1 MSFRPCAVIPV
12 YNHRQHLDGLVRRL
26 TDMAL
31 PCLLIDDGSD
41 RATADA
47 LDAIE
52 ARHDGVRVWRLPRN
66 GGKGTAVVLGL
77 RLARRQGFTH
87 AVQVDADG
95 QHDLDDV
102 PRMLELARAEPDA
115 LISGRPVY
123 DESVPRSRFIARYI
137 THVWVWLET
146 LSTRLADSMCG
157 FRVYPLAA
165 SVTAAD
171 RYAIGRRMDF
181 DTDIMVRMYWDGTPV
196 RFLPTRVVY
205 PPGGR
210 SNFRVWR
217 DNWLISRMH
226 ARLFLGMLPRIPRL
240 LARRGDDRGHGAWA
254 RLGER
259 GSLLGMR
266 FTAAVAAGLGRR
278 AARWILAPVTAYFF
292 LFNGPAR
299 RASLAYLRR
308 VHEHVAPELEL
319 VTRPM
324 WRNAFRHFRA
334 FSDAGLD
341 KVIAWRDPATVDSLA
356 INGDEVLDGMT
367 ADGRGGLLVG
377 SHLGNLEF
385 CRAIAA
391 RRPELRVNA
400 LVYTRHARKFNSLL
414 DASSERYRF
423 RLIQVASVGPELSMQ
438 LRERVDRGELVVIV
452 GDRTPAAEESL
463 TVQAPFLGETAHF
476 AAGPWI
482 LAHALECPVA
492 LMFCVRDG
500 AHYRLDIERF
510 ADRVRLP
517 RRQRQRELSR
527 YVTRYAD
534 RLAHWTARYPL
545 QWFNFFDFW
554 RRYPG
559 KTVNR
564 QPEQIDE
571 TRQ

>member
-1 MSFRPCAVIPV
+1 MNFRPCVVIPV
-12 YNHRQHLDGLVRRL
+12 YNHRQHLDAVVERL
-26 TDMAL
+26 AGMDL

-41 RATADA
+41 RTTAAA

-52 ARHDGVRVWRLPRN
+52 ARHEQVRVWRLPRN
-66 GGKGTAVVLGL
+66 GGKGTAVILGL

-95 QHDLDDV
+95 QHDLDDL
-102 PRMLELARAEPDA
+102 PRMLELSRAEPGA

-137 THVWVWLET
+137 THAWVWLET
-146 LSTRLADSMCG
+146 LSTRLVDSMCG
-157 FRVYPLAA
+157 FRVYPLDA
-165 SVTAAD
+165 SVAAAD

-196 RFLPTRVVY
+196 RLLPTRVIY

-226 ARLFLGMLPRIPRL
+226 ARLFFGMLPRIPRL
-240 LARRGDDRGHGAWA
+240 LARSDDGSSGWA

-266 FTAAVAAGLGRR
+266 FTAAVASGLGPR
-278 AARWILAPVTAYFF
+278 AARWILVPVTAYFY
-292 LFNGPAR
+292 LFNGRAR

-308 VHEHVAPELEL
+308 VHEHVAPGLERD
-319 VTRPM
+319 TRPTR
-324 WRNAFRHFRA
+324 RNAFRHFRA
-334 FSDAGLD
+334 FADAGLD
-341 KVIAWRDPATVDSLA
+341 KLIAWRDPATVESLA
-356 INGDEVLDGMT
+356 IHGDDVLDDMT

-414 DASSERYRF
+414 DASNERYRF

-438 LRERVDRGELVVIV
+438 LRERVNNGELVVIV

-482 LAHALECPVA
+482 LAHVLECPVG

-500 AHYRLDIERF
+500 PRYRLDIEPF
-510 ADRVRLP
+510 AERVRLP
-517 RRQRQRELSR
+517 RRHRQRELSR
-527 YVTRYAD
+527 YVNRYAE
-534 RLAHWTARYPL
+534 RLADWTTRYPL

-559 KTVNR
+559 RTVNR
-564 QPEQIDE
+564 QPDQIE
-571 TRQ
+571 ATQ